1 LRRDLAEQEAYCKER
16 DKEEEAIVLQ
26 LQSAQK
32 EIENTGEISQELKQ
46 RILGLVPEFDA
57 LWSMFHLGAQ
67 KTPRGIG
74 CIKNAPERKSG
85 VVSMLAVRAAISTFE
100 AFS

>member
-1 LRRDLAEQEAYCKER
+1 LRFQRIAVCFWRLRRAWRYENAVNLAARRDFLRRDLAEQEAYCKER

-32 EIENTGEISQELKQ
+32 EIENPGEISQELKQ

-57 LWSMFHLGAQ
+57 LWSMFRLGAQ
-67 KTPRGIG
+67 
-74 CIKNAPERKSG
+74 
-85 VVSMLAVRAAISTFE
+85 
-100 AFS
+100 